1 MSRRLLA
8 TLVVAATGLAVA
20 GAAFSQA
27 QSTPRLVGT
36 VGPGYTIKLTKAGVK
51 VRSLKAGTYKFV
63 ISDKSSFHNFTLE
76 KETGA
81 KVEKHLTGTSFT
93 GSKTMTLTL
102 KAGKWKYYC
111 SVHEPQMFGYFTVK

>member
-1 MSRRLLA
+1 MQFVR
-8 TLVVAATGLAVA
+8 VVASKTWDGTGFLSSGVF
-20 GAAFSQA
+20 GNSF
-27 QSTPRLVGT
+27 
-36 VGPGYTIKLTKAGVK
+36 GPPVIEGYELTFT
-51 VRSLKAGTYKFV
+51 KAGTYKFV
-63 ISDKSSFHNFTLE
+63 ISDKSPFHNFTVE

-93 GSKTMTLTL
+93 GSKSMTLTL

>member
-1 MSRRLLA
+1 MSSRLLVALAGIA
-8 TLVVAATGLAVA
+8 TALAVA
-20 GAAFSQA
+20 GTAYSHGEA
-27 QSTPRLVGT
+27 TPMLVGT

-63 ISDKSSFHNFTLE
+63 VSDKSSIHNFTLE